1 MNPDSGRLGRVTAI
15 RASADSPEPVVPQ
28 ETPESLLALVSRGD
42 RPAFDRLYDRYA
54 NAVYGLVRRVL
65 RDPAQSEEVT
75 QEVLVD
81 LWRSAAS
88 FDPDRG
94 SASAWIMTIA
104 HRKAVDR
111 VRSAQASTLR
121 DVRVAQLGE
130 ERPYDVVAEA
140 VEHRMETEQVVRA
153 LKDLTDLQREAVTLA
168 YYGGYTHVQIAEL
181 LGVPLGTVKTRIRDG
196 LIRMRDRLGV
206 TA

>member
-1 MNPDSGRLGRVTAI
+1 MTAI
-15 RASADSPEPVVPQ
+15 RASADSPEPVVPP
-28 ETPESLLALVSRGD
+28 ETPEALLALVARGD
-42 RPAFDRLYDRYA
+42 RAAFDRLYDRYA

-111 VRSAQASTLR
+111 VRSVQASTLR

>member
-1 MNPDSGRLGRVTAI
+1 MTAI
-15 RASADSPEPVVPQ
+15 RASADSPEPVVPP
-28 ETPESLLALVSRGD
+28 ETPESLLALVARGD

>member
-1 MNPDSGRLGRVTAI
+1 
-15 RASADSPEPVVPQ
+15 
-28 ETPESLLALVSRGD
+28 
-42 RPAFDRLYDRYA
+42 
-54 NAVYGLVRRVL
+54 
-65 RDPAQSEEVT
+65 
-75 QEVLVD
+75 
-81 LWRSAAS
+81 
-88 FDPDRG
+88 
-94 SASAWIMTIA
+94 MTIA

-168 YYGGYTHVQIAEL
+168 YYGGYTHVQVADL
-181 LGVPLGTVKTRIRDG
+181 LDVPLGTVKTRIKLAMSKLRASLQETLPQG
-196 LIRMRDRLGV
+196 HQL
-206 TA
+206 